1 MDDAELVRRVLA
13 GDTSAYATLVDSYAG
28 RVRAVCRALVHRPA
42 EAEDLASEA
51 FYRGLRDLSSLQQP
65 ARFGPWLLAIARN
78 ACRDWQKDRENA
90 QIPFSVFEPNSRN
103 GLCEHLDRPAVED
116 DALADDVDELRAAV
130 ATLPEECREIL
141 WLYYTGDFTYPQL
154 AAQLGVSSYT
164 VNSRLTRARQLLR
177 ERLRRE

>member
-13 GDTSAYATLVDSYAG
+13 GDTDAYATLVDSYAG
-28 RVRAVCRALVHRPA
+28 RVRALCLALVHRPV

-51 FYRGLRDLSSLQQP
+51 FYRGLRDLPSLQQP
-65 ARFGPWLLAIARN
+65 TRFGPWLLAIARN

-90 QIPFSVFEPNSRN
+90 QMPFSAFESDGRN
-103 GLCEHLDRPAVED
+103 DKAACLEPPAVVD
-116 DALADDVDELRAAV
+116 GALADDLEELRAAV
-130 ATLPEECREIL
+130 ATLPEECQEIL
-141 WLYYTGDFTYPQL
+141 WLYYTGDYTYAQL